1 MIQKLQLLFD
11 LLDLQWDEAY
21 VPAAQWIVDHPQAKI
36 ISSHRYAFAFQG
48 FAKYV
53 AGDMSEEEFLALGD
67 ISSPQVLS
75 STSEISSDIILDS
88 LVFGVEKNVSLYA
101 NTFILL
107 SKSSGLS
114 IDTNIQTQLSA
125 VWSYLAII

>member
-1 MIQKLQLLFD
+1 MIQKLQLLFS

-21 VPAAQWIVDHPQAKI
+21 VPAAQWIVDHPTAKI
-36 ISSHRYAFAFQG
+36 LSSHPYAFVFEG

-53 AGDMSEEEFLALGD
+53 AGDMSEEDFLALGD

-75 STSEISSDIILDS
+75 STSPVNAK
-88 LVFGVEKNVSLYA
+88 VFLNGVKYGVAKDVVSYT

-107 SKSSGLS
+107 SKVPGLS
-114 IDTNIQTQLSA
+114 IDTSIQTQLSA
-125 VWSYLAII
+125 V